1 MADIGTAYVQIVP
14 AATGISNKIS
24 AAIGPGATQAGTTAG
39 KKVGEAMGSKLQ
51 SIGGGMLKA
60 GAIATAVSVPIIMG
74 INKAMDAYQ
83 IQSAAE
89 TKLTEIYKTRMG
101 VGKKAAKATMD
112 IASAIQKEGVVGDEV
127 TLSGAQQLA
136 TFAKYPGTVNKLL
149 PAMDNL
155 LVQQKGLNGTTQD
168 ATQIANLMGKVMQ
181 GQTGALKRVGV
192 SFTESQEKVLKYG
205 TEEER
210 AAMLAKVITD
220 NVGNMNK
227 KMAETPEGKIQQ
239 MKNAYG
245 DLIEQIGATLAPVLA
260 DVAKWLGDNIMP
272 KVEAFINF
280 LKANPIIAKIVVGI
294 AGLLAVGGPLLMMLG
309 MIVSSIGAIMPVL
322 GAISAPVLAIGA
334 AIAAVVAAIVY
345 AWNTSE
351 GFRNAVMNLINSV
364 WGAIQPLIPLVM
376 NGIKTIIGVIGSLI
390 QSIAKS
396 LTPVI
401 KMLTPILVGVIN
413 VIVRIAKTVMPILIG
428 AFKIAATIIGGAVK
442 LICNIILAMQPII
455 SKVFGAIKAVAV
467 FIWNGIKFAI
477 VTPIKFAWNVIKT
490 IINAIKVAF
499 DVFKVVAKTVGGV
512 FKAIYKAITAPIR
525 MARDVIK
532 GIVDAIRG
540 FFKFKIRFPSIP
552 LPHFSIQP
560 AGWEI
565 GDLLEGTIPSLGID
579 WYARGGIFTNPA
591 IAGIGE
597 AGPEAAVPLS
607 GRSKMRPFANAIAE
621 EMGGAGTTYNIG
633 DVTLDASSLEDVLT
647 IESFVEVVKRAKG
660 LGARR

>member
-24 AAIGPGATQAGTTAG
+24 AAIGPGATQAGNMAG
-39 KKVGEAMGSKLQ
+39 KKVGAAMGSKLQ
-51 SIGGGMLKA
+51 AIGGGLMKA

-83 IQSAAE
+83 IQNAAE

-101 VGKKAAKATMD
+101 VGKKAAKATME

-210 AAMLAKVITD
+210 AAMLAQVITD
-220 NVGNMNK
+220 NVGHMNK

-239 MKNAYG
+239 MKNAFG
-245 DLIEQIGATLAPVLA
+245 DLAEQIGATLAPVLA
-260 DVAKWLGDNIMP
+260 DVAKWVSENLMP

-280 LKANPIIAKIVVGI
+280 LKDNPVIAKIVVGI
-294 AGLLAVGGPLLMMLG
+294 AGLLAVGGPLLIIIG
-309 MIVSSIGAIMPVL
+309 MIVSSIGAILPVL
-322 GAISAPVLAIGA
+322 GAISAPVLAI
-334 AIAAVVAAIVY
+334 VAAIGAVIAALVY

-351 GFRNAVMNLINSV
+351 GFRTAVMDLVNQI
-364 WGAIQPLIPLVM
+364 WGAIQPLIPLIM
-376 NGIKTIIGVIGSLI
+376 NAIKTIVGTIGKLI

-401 KMLTPILVGVIN
+401 KMLTPILVGIIN
-413 VIVRIAKTVMPILIG
+413 VIVRIAKTVIPILVG
-428 AFKIAATIIGGAVK
+428 AFKVAATIISTAVDM
-442 LICNIILAMQPII
+442 ICSVILAMKPLII
-455 SKVFGAIKAVAV
+455 KVWGAIKTVAIA
-467 FIWNGIKFAI
+467 IWNGIKFAI
-477 VTPIKFAWNVIKT
+477 VTPIKFAWNAIKAVIKG
-490 IINAIKVAF
+490 IKSAF
-499 DVFKVVAKTVGGV
+499 DIFKQVAKTVAGV
-512 FKAIYKAITAPIR
+512 FKSIYKAITNPIKT
-525 MARDVIK
+525 AKSVIK
-532 GIVDAIRG
+532 GIIDKIKG
-540 FFKFKIRFPSIP
+540 FFSFKIKFPKIP
-552 LPHFSIQP
+552 LPHFSVQP
-560 AGWEI
+560 SGWEI
-565 GDLLEGTIPSLGID
+565 GDLLKGTIPSLGID

-607 GRSKMRPFANAIAE
+607 GRSKMRPFAHAIAE
-621 EMGGAGTTYNIG
+621 EMNGAGPTYNIG